1 MRSWGTAVLAVLGIL
16 FVLITGCAKGTPIGG
31 GGGAQTSVTVTFIG
45 GTPLAVAT
53 QIGTSPFTLMTPG
66 NQVTFP
72 VAPGNIKYKIA
83 YVCRPVSAS
92 GITSETVIQATT
104 QDTSAFTA
112 SCLGPPSTGTATGSV
127 TSAIF
132 GTATIKIIGNQGIG
146 GSVTGGSGSFSV
158 SMPTGTNDVAAVAF
172 DSSNNVQGVK
182 LVRSQTVPGAILP
195 GSSIIISSPADATT
209 TADLTV
215 NNVPPG
221 FVNPPEASV
230 EFITANGTSLLLTN
244 NSVAGTNPQP
254 YHALP
259 TTAIVSSDVYLYESN
274 TSNTVTNQ
282 SVGITTTTTS
292 GGGAFSL
299 TLPTPWTFAGP
310 APAKFPTFTFI
321 YPGFVGLTAVAEQGS
336 IHWATSA
343 TTSNQITVLATA
355 NFQGIATTI
364 AIPDLT
370 SLAGFLTPA
379 ATGITINWVADIFGG
394 TNQEFTFVPNP
405 PPNSSVQF
413 VQNRGTFMQP

>member
-16 FVLITGCAKGTPIGG
+16 FVLITGCAKGTPIWG

-72 VAPGNIKYKIA
+72 VAPGNTKYAIA

-259 TTAIVSSDVYLYESN
+259 TTAIVSSDFYLYESN

-282 SVGITTTTTS
+282 SVGITATTTS

-364 AIPDLT
+364 TIPDLT
-370 SLAGFLTPA
+370 SLAGFLAPA
-379 ATGITINWVADIFGG
+379 ATGTTINWVADIFGG

>member
-16 FVLITGCAKGTPIGG
+16 FVLITGCAKGTPIWG

-72 VAPGNIKYKIA
+72 VAPGNTKYAIA
-83 YVCRPVSAS
+83 YVCPPVSAS

-259 TTAIVSSDVYLYESN
+259 TTAIVSSDFYLYESN

-379 ATGITINWVADIFGG
+379 ATGTTINWVADIFGG